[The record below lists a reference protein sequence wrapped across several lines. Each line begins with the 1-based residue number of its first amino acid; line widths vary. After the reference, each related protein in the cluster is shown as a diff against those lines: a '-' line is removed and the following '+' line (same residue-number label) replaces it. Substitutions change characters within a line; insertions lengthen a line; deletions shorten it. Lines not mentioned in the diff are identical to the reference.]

1 MNVDEFVVQ
10 LGLDPSELTEQ
21 QRNVLRAI
29 AQLKTDAAKDA
40 KKVEDQFAKT
50 ADAVEAAGRRMV
62 NVIGLLVGT
71 TSAIDF
77 GKKAIED
84 VRQLGIMADLIG
96 VNVRELSAFG
106 RTFERLGGS
115 AEGVFSTLSAMDR
128 EIKSMEANLTAPGD
142 SKILDVVRQ
151 LNALGASIRTHNEDG
166 TWRKPTELLTEIA
179 EATPKLKAVEDRV
192 KGILRQLPGMNDE
205 TLAVML
211 RSAAALRQQIEKQHE
226 ILSVSNDNRQAIDAL
241 RTKWTEVSQSAE
253 QVGVSIMTTVA
264 KPLTLTLDAISK
276 FLKYYQSL
284 PFINQIASL
293 VSPLSTAAGFAT
305 RSAMQ
310 AAGISPAPQSTASG
324 GSWGGGGHGHG
335 SSAPPPTEP
344 DNSPA
349 AGGRGWYSPVTG
361 TGLGGGAGGTSASMG
376 AHRHQGDD
384 IMTRYGSNV
393 YAAKEGTVVRIG
405 RDNWR
410 TPVVTIRHNDGTYTR
425 YMHLSGVSVNVGD
438 VVKGGQGIGKSGSA
452 NGVSHL
458 HFEAWNGMPNRPG
471 SQMLNPRKI
480 YGWNKENLPKGGQPL
495 NPEEW
500 GKNVAPMLYPGMVT
514 GGRAN
519 VITNNRNSTR
529 VEIGTVQVTTQS
541 ETPSGMAG
549 DIRNALQAEQKA
561 AP

>member
-40 KKVEDQFAKT
+40 KKVENQFAKT

-142 SKILDVVRQ
+142 SKLLDVVRQ

-324 GSWGGGGHGHG
+324 GLWGTGGSGAGNQTG
-335 SSAPPPTEP
+335 QATQPNDKSTPPTDILNKAQEVALRGGP
-344 DNSPA
+344 EAVDAFMRQQGYPKSGQWCGQFAASVVKA
-349 AGGRGWYSPVTG
+349 AGGTPPANPAIASNWRNFGYPVTDPQPG
-361 TGLGGGAGGTSASMG
+361 DIAVRKGAPTGRTGSHVTIVEKFDPKTGRFIGLGGNQRGGFQSRFLADTYEFRRSSDPWT
-376 AHRHQGDD
+376 QG
-384 IMTRYGSNV
+384 
-393 YAAKEGTVVRIG
+393 
-405 RDNWR
+405 
-410 TPVVTIRHNDGTYTR
+410 
-425 YMHLSGVSVNVGD
+425 
-438 VVKGGQGIGKSGSA
+438 VK
-452 NGVSHL
+452 
-458 HFEAWNGMPNRPG
+458 
-471 SQMLNPRKI
+471 
-480 YGWNKENLPKGGQPL
+480 
-495 NPEEW
+495 
-500 GKNVAPMLYPGMVT
+500 PMLYPGMVT

-549 DIRNALQAEQKA
+549 DIRSALQAEQKA
-561 AP
+561 APR